1 MVPKGNIFWNVFW
14 LLTNILTSS
23 PGPFISIDYLR
34 IQDKLYVGILL
45 LYLKGDQS
53 FQWSVITFNLSTK
66 SFKFN
71 SSGLETLISVLP
83 WYTKQRGYIVCIPI
97 TNYDRGFT
105 QKRAGLLG
113 PKQAER
119 SFFYQVTIEC
129 VGLYWLPV
137 AAWGYAPLCVW
148 LHSANV
154 TCNFSPYANQ
164 AVKLLSFPAHTVI
177 LPDWTLERAL
187 SSFTF
192 QSF

>member
-1 MVPKGNIFWNVFW
+1 MKC
-14 LLTNILTSS
+14 LLSLTNILTSS
-23 PGPFISIDYLR
+23 PGPFISMIDYLR
-34 IQDKLYVGILL
+34 IQDKLYFMLFSMI
-45 LYLKGDQS
+45 
-53 FQWSVITFNLSTK
+53 SVQFESRIF
-66 SFKFN
+66 SFKCK
-71 SSGLETLISVLP
+71 SSGLETPISLLP

-105 QKRAGLLG
+105 QKRAGLQG

-129 VGLYWLPV
+129 GAILPCLPV

-177 LPDWTLERAL
+177 LPDWTLEKWAL
-187 SSFTF
+187 SIFTF